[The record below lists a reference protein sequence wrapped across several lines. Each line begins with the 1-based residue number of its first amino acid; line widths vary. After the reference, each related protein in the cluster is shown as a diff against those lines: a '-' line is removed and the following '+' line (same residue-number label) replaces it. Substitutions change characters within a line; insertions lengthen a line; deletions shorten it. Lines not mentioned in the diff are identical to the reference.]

1 MAGHLD
7 SQSVFTVRLSALGI
21 DAGQIQT
28 LVDSGV
34 NSMARLA
41 YICSLQPGVADDTP
55 FFTALASALKLASHN
70 DIPLGDRAAYR
81 RAWFESSTVAIAEIR
96 SKVESTQEDLPK
108 RMPKEERNNRYRLQ
122 QKRLGGIKIE
132 GAVEPSHGLLDAVWS
147 MREDDTLRYLNLE
160 VCTSRSQEV
169 LGIKKETFVRAEP
182 STGNLKQVTKE
193 INPTADLTTEYR
205 VKLAFTRRALAF
217 DSCEICEFAIMEEVH
232 DYLYGLVMKESL
244 DTHQPI
250 SVQQIIKADRQLWIR
265 LIELTR
271 DGINPDST
279 GKKPIETYLPLAR
292 LDPLFNALLQPL
304 PRSNFSYERSLTLK
318 PFQDHPYQMHGK
330 SGKGPK
336 SGKGGKGGKGKGG
349 KGKGGKS
356 SSSMPEELKGLRT
369 QTGSGYSYCWAFN
382 LSAGCPLANR
392 GGYCHKGFHGC
403 MKCGVPQ
410 HGAHACDKK

>member
-7 SQSVFTVRLSALGI
+7 SQSVFTVRLAALGI
-21 DAGQIQT
+21 DQAQITT
-28 LVDSGV
+28 LVNAGV

-41 YICSLQPGVADDTP
+41 YICSIQPGVADDTP
-55 FFTALASALKLASHN
+55 FFQALSSALGLASPN
-70 DIPLGDRAAYR
+70 DIPVGDRAAYR

-96 SKVESTQEDLPK
+96 SKVESTQDDLPK
-108 RMPKEERNNRYRLQ
+108 RMPKEERNNRHRQ
-122 QKRLGGIKIE
+122 QQQRLGGIKIE
-132 GAVEPSHGLLDAVWS
+132 GAVEPSHGLLDAVWA

-182 STGNLKQVTKE
+182 STGNLKQVTKD

-217 DSCEICEFAIMEEVH
+217 DSCELCTFSIMEELH
-232 DYLYGLVMKESL
+232 DYLYGLVMKEGLES
-244 DTHQPI
+244 HQPI

-271 DGINPDST
+271 EGIAPDST

-292 LDPLFNALLQPL
+292 MDPLFNALLQPL
-304 PRSNFSYERSLTLK
+304 PKSHTSFDKAMNMR
-318 PFQDHPYQMHGK
+318 PFHDHPYQANGK
-330 SGKGPK
+330 AGRGK
-336 SGKGGKGGKGKGG
+336 KGGKGKGKG
-349 KGKGGKS
+349 LKGKGRGAGS
-356 SSSMPEELKGLRT
+356 IPEELKGLRS
-369 QTGSGYSYCWAFN
+369 QTGSGYPYCWGYNMAV
-382 LSAGCPLANR
+382 GCPLANK
-392 GGYCHKGFHGC
+392 GGYCHRGFHGC

-410 HGAHACDKK
+410 HGAHTCDKK